1 MRCEAFFHSSH
12 KKTPQQNNPI
22 YFSKFYRLW
31 QFLNF
36 IKKHGGFCY
45 NKDIYP
51 IKENVMLLAISEG
64 VIVKLGLYGLLPIF
78 IGFLFFII
86 WDISKKSKAG
96 KAGTFWLFVALG
108 TGCFGFIAKGLIDL
122 IIKMFV

>member
-1 MRCEAFFHSSH
+1 MGFG
-12 KKTPQQNNPI
+12 N
-22 YFSKFYRLW
+22 FSILLK
-31 QFLNF
+31 N
-36 IKKHGGFCY
+36 KGGFCY
-45 NKDIYP
+45 NNGIHSIKGDI
-51 IKENVMLLAISEG
+51 MLFAISEG
-64 VIVKLGLYGLLPIF
+64 VIVKLGLYVLLPIF